1 MDVQINDGV
10 IWPPSTAK
18 FEVSN
23 GVSIPV
29 AEFLMLSF
37 SHHMEILSVA
47 KTLEERI
54 FYIHEAAQQ
63 HLDIRKLRD
72 SIKRDDF
79 HHRGTMP
86 RNFAATIP

>member
-10 IWPPSTAK
+10 IWPPPTAK

-23 GVSIPV
+23 DVSIPV

-37 SHHMEILSVA
+37 SHHMEILSGA

-54 FYIHEAAQQ
+54 FYIHKAAQNE
-63 HLDIRKLRD
+63 LRRQLAIAGD
-72 SIKRDDF
+72 APTESED
-79 HHRGTMP
+79 
-86 RNFAATIP
+86 A